1 MARHDFGGPYDS
13 METRA
18 ADLHEQIGQERRRQ
32 LGADDD
38 VELARRAGALG
49 EWHAELAEIF
59 ERAETLIVTEEGH
72 PFERMMA
79 HAAAVAHKAQA
90 HAQLQL
96 GRQHMARAERH
107 RAKGLQASFTD
118 PFAVKRV
125 HEAARKAAR

>member
-13 METRA
+13 MESRA

-49 EWHAELAEIF
+49 EWHAELATIF
-59 ERAETLIVTEEGH
+59 ERAETLIVAEEGH
-72 PFERMMA
+72 PLERMMA
-79 HAAAVAHKAQA
+79 HAAAVFHKGHA

-107 RAKGLQASFTD
+107 RAQGLRHALAD

-125 HEAARKAAR
+125 HEAAQKAVG